1 MSNKK
6 QGGRPPFSPRVLAN
20 YRSLL
25 VPEYTRPTA
34 LPKDDME
41 LYEVPIT
48 WEIPPQAKNPEYL
61 SPTEVPTPPVE
72 NFEQPFNF
80 PIFGIETDPEL
91 EAALL
96 DLSQYSLE
104 PIMEPPVLTE
114 EERYNLECEILEEA
128 ETRAGRDYEI
138 WLREIYG
145 IVLP

>member
-1 MSNKK
+1 MSSLR
-6 QGGRPPFSPRVLAN
+6 QRGHPPFTPRVLAD

-25 VPEYTRPTA
+25 APEYPRLTTP
-34 LPKDDME
+34 PEDDME

-48 WEIPPQAKNPEYL
+48 WEIPPPAKNPECL
-61 SPTEVPTPPVE
+61 SPTKVPTPPME
-72 NFEQPFNF
+72 DFEQPFNF

>member
-1 MSNKK
+1 
-6 QGGRPPFSPRVLAN
+6 
-20 YRSLL
+20 
-25 VPEYTRPTA
+25 
-34 LPKDDME
+34 ME

-48 WEIPPQAKNPEYL
+48 REIPPPAKNPEYL

-114 EERYNLECEILEEA
+114 EEWYNQECEILEKA
-128 ETRAGRDYEI
+128 ETRAGKDYEI
-138 WLREIYG
+138 WLREICG

>member
-6 QGGRPPFSPRVLAN
+6 YGGRPPFSPKVLAN

-25 VPEYTRPTA
+25 VPEYTGPTPLA
-34 LPKDDME
+34 EDDVE

-48 WEIPPQAKNPEYL
+48 WVIPPPAVNPEYL

-104 PIMEPPVLTE
+104 PTMEPPVLTKE
-114 EERYNLECEILEEA
+114 EWYNQKCEILEEA
-128 ETRAGRDYEI
+128 ETRAGKDYEI
-138 WLREIYG
+138 WLKEIYG